1 MKMNQFNVILILFCA
16 FMISFL
22 IKESHGKYISLHDE
36 EDDDEN
42 HYTLR
47 ELDASE
53 NVEPKP
59 HYHKSSGG
67 LSAGAIVAIV
77 LCSLVV
83 LIAALLLALLC
94 RRAATAPVVAE
105 VIPEYSVKT
114 PHYNIDTP
122 GSAVVA
128 KVV

>member
-1 MKMNQFNVILILFCA
+1 MKMNKFNVILILFCS

-22 IKESHGKYISLHDE
+22 IKESHEKPIVLKDE
-36 EDDDEN
+36 EDYDQDFIS
-42 HYTLR
+42 LR
-47 ELDASE
+47 ELVDE
-53 NVEPKP
+53 EEKHN
-59 HYHKSSGG
+59 YHKSSGG
-67 LSAGAIVAIV
+67 LSAGGIVAIV
-77 LCSLVV
+77 LCSIVV
-83 LIAALLLALLC
+83 LAAALLLALLC

-128 KVV
+128 KVI

>member
-1 MKMNQFNVILILFCA
+1 MKMNKFNVILVLFCA

-22 IKESHGKYISLHDE
+22 IKESHEKLIPLKDE
-36 EDDDEN
+36 EDYDEN
-42 HYTLR
+42 FNTLR
-47 ELDASE
+47 VLDDPNE
-53 NVEPKP
+53 DGEKHN
-59 HYHKSSGG
+59 YHKSSGG

-77 LCSLVV
+77 LCSIVV
-83 LIAALLLALLC
+83 LTAALLLALLC

-128 KVV
+128 KVI

>member
-1 MKMNQFNVILILFCA
+1 MNKFNVMLILFCS
-16 FMISFL
+16 FMVSFL
-22 IKESHGKYISLHDE
+22 IKKSHEKYISLKGEEDYDENHITLRELE
-36 EDDDEN
+36 EDDDRPN
-42 HYTLR
+42 
-47 ELDASE
+47 
-53 NVEPKP
+53 
-59 HYHKSSGG
+59 YHKSSGG

-77 LCSLVV
+77 LCSIVV
-83 LIAALLLALLC
+83 LAGALLLALLC

>member
-1 MKMNQFNVILILFCA
+1 MKMNKFNVILILFCA

-22 IKESHGKYISLHDE
+22 IKESHEKLISLKDE
-36 EDDDEN
+36 EDYDEN
-42 HYTLR
+42 FNTLR
-47 ELDASE
+47 VLDINE
-53 NVEPKP
+53 DEEKHN
-59 HYHKSSGG
+59 YHKSSGG
-67 LSAGAIVAIV
+67 LSAGGIVAIV
-77 LCSLVV
+77 LCSIVV
-83 LIAALLLALLC
+83 LAAALLLALLC
-94 RRAATAPVVAE
+94 RRAATTPVVAE